1 MAIGYTW
8 DVSTVDTYPTK
19 DSKSDVVYNVHW
31 RLTATDDTNKDS
43 DGNNWAATSY
53 GSQGVDTSDLSS
65 FIAFADLKA
74 SDVQG
79 WVEAALGADEV
90 TALKAG
96 LDAQI
101 AEKRIDILLNK
112 TREEIAKDYV
122 TKQEVKEGMNVL
134 MDRLEKLHEKV
145 DKLFEVK

>member
-31 RLTATDDTNKDS
+31 RITATDDTNKDS
-43 DGNNWAATSY
+43 DGNNWTATSY
-53 GSQGVDTSDLSS
+53 GTQSVDTADLSS
-65 FIAFADLKA
+65 FKAFGDLKA

-79 WVEAALGADEV
+79 WVEAAMGADEV
-90 TALKAG
+90 QSLKDG

-101 AEKRIDILLNK
+101 E
-112 TREEIAKDYV
+112 AKINPTSV
-122 TKQEVKEGMNVL
+122 TKTIGA
-134 MDRLEKLHEKV
+134 
-145 DKLFEVK
+145 

>member
-43 DGNNWAATSY
+43 DGNNWTATSY
-53 GSQGVDTSDLSS
+53 GSQILDTSDLSS
-65 FIAFADLKA
+65 FTAFADLTA
-74 SDVQG
+74 SNVQG
-79 WVEAALGADEV
+79 WVEAALTADTV
-90 TALKAG
+90 TAMKTA

-101 AEKRIDILLNK
+101 AELI
-112 TREEIAKDYV
+112 TPTSV
-122 TKQEVKEGMNVL
+122 TKTIS
-134 MDRLEKLHEKV
+134 
-145 DKLFEVK
+145 

>member
-19 DSKSDVVYNVHW
+19 DSKSDVVHNVHW

-43 DGNNWAATSY
+43 DGNNWTATSY

-65 FIAFADLKA
+65 FTAFADLKA

-90 TALKAG
+90 TAMKAA
-96 LDAQI
+96 LDSQI
-101 AEKRIDILLNK
+101 AELI
-112 TREEIAKDYV
+112 TPTSV
-122 TKQEVKEGMNVL
+122 TKTIG
-134 MDRLEKLHEKV
+134 
-145 DKLFEVK
+145 